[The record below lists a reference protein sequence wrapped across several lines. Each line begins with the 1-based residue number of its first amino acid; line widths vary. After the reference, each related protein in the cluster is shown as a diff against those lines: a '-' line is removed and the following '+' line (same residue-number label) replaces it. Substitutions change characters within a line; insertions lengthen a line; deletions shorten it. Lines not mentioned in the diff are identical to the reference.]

1 MRDDKYQKLLILLGT
16 MFVTIFGMAAPTA
29 WAQNP
34 KATRS
39 QLSPSPHIC
48 TVTVFHLVEV
58 RWGARGFGLEVKFNL
73 LVELTYRKPRVSSP
87 CDSHRADR
95 QHSSSSCVA

>member
-1 MRDDKYQKLLILLGT
+1 
-16 MFVTIFGMAAPTA
+16 MAAPTA

-48 TVTVFHLVEV
+48 TVLYGYRVPSGRSEV
-58 RWGARGFGLEVKFNL
+58 GCSRFRSGSEIQPFG
-73 LVELTYRKPRVSSP
+73 
-87 CDSHRADR
+87 
-95 QHSSSSCVA
+95 

>member
-34 KATRS
+34 TPS
-39 QLSPSPHIC
+39 ITQLSPSPPIW
-48 TVTVFHLVEV
+48 VAVP
-58 RWGARGFGLEVKFNL
+58 WGARGFGRWK
-73 LVELTYRKPRVSSP
+73 
-87 CDSHRADR
+87 
-95 QHSSSSCVA
+95 